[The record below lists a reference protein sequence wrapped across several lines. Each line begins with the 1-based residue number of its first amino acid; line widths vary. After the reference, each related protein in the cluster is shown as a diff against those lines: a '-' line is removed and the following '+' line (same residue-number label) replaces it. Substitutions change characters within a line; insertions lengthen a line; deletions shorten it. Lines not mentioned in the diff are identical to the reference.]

1 MTFALPNEPDKGNRP
16 MNHSIVVKPTEIDPV
31 GEAVPEPED
40 LSGGTQAMKE
50 CLRFDGCC
58 APVCP
63 LDPDVLDRVH
73 IKGAPV
79 CHYLRLYA
87 KNGFCGLKPGSL
99 PANLPIRV
107 AELYPLLFFR
117 YAPLKAALLRAAKSS
132 PKGFSRG
139 EQQ

>member
-1 MTFALPNEPDKGNRP
+1 

-50 CLRFDGCC
+50 CPRFEGCN
-58 APVCP
+58 APICP
-63 LDPDVLDRVH
+63 LDPDVLDRVSV
-73 IKGAPV
+73 KGDSV
-79 CHYLRLYA
+79 CHYLRLYV
-87 KNGFCGLKPGSL
+87 KNALWGLKPGSV

-117 YAPLKAALLRAAKSS
+117 YAPLKAALLRAAKS
-132 PKGFSRG
+132 PLKGFSRG

>member
-1 MTFALPNEPDKGNRP
+1 
-16 MNHSIVVKPTEIDPV
+16 MNDSLVVKSIEINPV
-31 GEAVPEPED
+31 GQAVPESED

-50 CLRFDGCC
+50 CPRFGECC

-107 AELYPLLFFR
+107 AEVYPRLVAR
-117 YAPLKAALLRAAKSS
+117 YAPLKKALLRAAKSP

-139 EQQ
+139 GQQ

>member
-1 MTFALPNEPDKGNRP
+1 
-16 MNHSIVVKPTEIDPV
+16 MNDYVAVKPTEINPV
-31 GEAVPEPED
+31 GQAVPEPED

-50 CLRFDGCC
+50 CPRFDKCN
-58 APVCP
+58 APICP

-73 IKGAPV
+73 IKGDPV
-79 CHYLRLYA
+79 CHYLRLYVKRA
-87 KNGFCGLKPGSL
+87 LWGLKPGSL

-117 YAPLKAALLRAAKSS
+117 YAPLKAALLRAAKSP

>member
-1 MTFALPNEPDKGNRP
+1 MTFVLPNEPDKGKRF
-16 MNHSIVVKPTEIDPV
+16 MNDSMVVKPTEINPV
-31 GEAVPEPED
+31 GQVAPEGED
-40 LSGGTQAMKE
+40 LCSATRTMST
-50 CLRFDGCC
+50 CPRFNGCN
-58 APVCP
+58 APICP

-73 IKGAPV
+73 VKGDPV

-107 AELYPLLFFR
+107 AEVYPRLVAR
-117 YAPLKAALLRAAKSS
+117 YAPLKKALLRAAKSP

-139 EQQ
+139 GQQ

>member
-1 MTFALPNEPDKGNRP
+1 MTFVLPNEPDKGKRF
-16 MNHSIVVKPTEIDPV
+16 MNDSMVVTPTEINPV
-31 GEAVPEPED
+31 GQAVPEPED

-50 CLRFDGCC
+50 CPRFDDCN
-58 APVCP
+58 APICP

-87 KNGFCGLKPGSL
+87 KNGFWDLKPGSL

-107 AELYPLLFFR
+107 AEVYPLLVAR
-117 YAPLKAALLRAAKSS
+117 YAPLKKALLRAAKSP
-132 PKGFSRG
+132 PKRFSRG
-139 EQQ
+139 GQQ